1 MPDFPTQGG
10 ASAADVWAFATRDV
24 TNTELADIAG
34 IKAVT
39 DVLPDAGV
47 LSSLAQA
54 TDLTAVKAV
63 TDVLP
68 DAGVLSSIAQAT
80 DLTAVKAVTDVLPDA
95 GVLSSIAQATDL
107 TAVKAVTDVIPDAGV
122 LSSIAQATDL
132 TAVKAVTD
140 VIPDAGVLSSIAQKA
155 STDKLLMAGTPTEAS
170 ILMDGTD
177 KTLVEF
183 TDVKVAE
190 VEVWVDLFPMDTG
203 DTIVVSYRRKVKS
216 GGTYR
221 LYAQQSYSGVQ
232 SVPLLKIM
240 DAKIYRDTKVSAN
253 QTAGTNRTLDVQAI
267 RILEA

>member
-10 ASAADVWAFATRDV
+10 TSAADVWAFATREV
-24 TNTELADIAG
+24 TNSELGDIAG
-34 IKAVT
+34 IKAVTDVIPDSGALTSIAQGADLTAVKAVT

-80 DLTAVKAVTDVLPDA
+80 DLTAVKA
-95 GVLSSIAQATDL
+95 I
-107 TAVKAVTDVIPDAGV
+107 TDVIPDLGAM
-122 LSSIAQATDL
+122 
-132 TAVKAVTD
+132 
-140 VIPDAGVLSSIAQKA
+140 SSIAQKA

-183 TDVKVAE
+183 TDVKVGE
-190 VEVWVDLFPMDTG
+190 VEVWVDLNPMVSG

-221 LYAQQSYSGVQ
+221 LYAQQTYSGAQ
-232 SVPLLKIM
+232 SVPLLKIL

-253 QTAGTNRTLDVQAI
+253 QTAKAADYCTLDVQAI